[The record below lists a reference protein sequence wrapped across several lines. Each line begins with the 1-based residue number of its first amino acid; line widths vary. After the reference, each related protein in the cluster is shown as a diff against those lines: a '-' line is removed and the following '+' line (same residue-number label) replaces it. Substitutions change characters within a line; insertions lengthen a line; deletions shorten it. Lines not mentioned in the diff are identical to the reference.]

1 LESNKSECVFFAAGI
16 TRKKKDILS
25 MGMILNIDT
34 AIEKAS
40 ICLAKAGVSIAYA
53 ELAERNAQAAWL
65 HQAIRDLL
73 SKAGT
78 DMQMLDAI
86 AVSNGPGSYTGLRI
100 GLATAKGLC
109 FVLQKPLITLN
120 TLMVMAHASANQA
133 SDLICPM
140 IDARRME
147 VFTAVFDKNLAI
159 VEEPAAVVLSADS
172 FSRLLSNH
180 PVLFT
185 GNGAAKF
192 KQLVVHPNARFMEAE
207 VNATH
212 MAGLAETEYI
222 NGKFN
227 NLAYAEP
234 YYLKSVHITK

>member
-1 LESNKSECVFFAAGI
+1 MGI
-16 TRKKKDILS
+16 
-25 MGMILNIDT
+25 ILNIDT

-40 ICLAKAGVSIAYA
+40 ICLAKNGVPIAYA

-65 HQAIRDLL
+65 HKAIRDLL
-73 SKAGT
+73 SEAGI

-100 GLATAKGLC
+100 GLSTAKGLC

-120 TLMVMAHASANQA
+120 TLTVMAHASVDQA
-133 SDLICPM
+133 PDLICPM

-147 VFTAVFDKNLAI
+147 VFTAVFDKNLTMI
-159 VEEPAAVVLSADS
+159 EEPAAVVLSADS
-172 FSRLLSNH
+172 FSRILSAH
-180 PVLFT
+180 QVLFT

-192 KQLVVHPNARFMEAE
+192 KGLVVHPNARFEARE
-207 VNATH
+207 VNAAH
-212 MAGLAETEYI
+212 MAALAETEYI
-222 NGKFN
+222 NRKFN

-234 YYLKSVHITK
+234 YYLKSVHIST